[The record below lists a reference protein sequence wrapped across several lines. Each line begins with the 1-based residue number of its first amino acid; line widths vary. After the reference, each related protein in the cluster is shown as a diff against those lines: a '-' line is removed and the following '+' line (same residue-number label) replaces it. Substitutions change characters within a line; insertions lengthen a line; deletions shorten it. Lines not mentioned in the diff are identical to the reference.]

1 VKGKVRSDAGCIFKI
16 KVGQDASNLILL
28 LRFQCVCH
36 AGFNTKVIEMN
47 SMADGELGE
56 MVHKLAFP
64 FRQGEEA
71 RVSMESCVAQASV
84 SLLAESL
91 TFPNQL
97 GLESAE
103 FLSVEG
109 DFKIRAIKFY

>member
-64 FRQGEEA
+64 FRQGEEITILFNA
-71 RVSMESCVAQASV
+71 RWVRVWIQGGEK
-84 SLLAESL
+84 SL